1 MRIFLD
7 TANIDQIRQ
16 AAKLG
21 IISGVTTNPSLVSK
35 EATAD
40 YETVV
45 KTICSIITGPETSV
59 SVEVLAED
67 VESMIK
73 EAQTKASW
81 APNVTIKIPA
91 TAAGLQ
97 ATSILSKEN
106 IDVNMTLCFSVN
118 QALLGA
124 LAGATY
130 VSSFVGRLDD
140 VGHDGMQLV
149 KDIVDVFKCYQ
160 LSTRVI
166 AASIRHPLHCVAAAR
181 AGAHIA
187 TVPYNVLMQMINH
200 PLTDV
205 GVSRFLA
212 DWKKVSQKSQLK

>member
-21 IISGVTTNPSLVSK
+21 IVSGVTTNPTLLSR

-40 YETVV
+40 YETVT
-45 KTICSIITGPETSV
+45 KTICSIISGPV

-67 VESMIK
+67 AEFMIE
-73 EAQTKASW
+73 EARLKASW
-81 APNVTIKIPA
+81 APNVNIKIPA
-91 TAAGLQ
+91 TADGLQ
-97 ATSILSKEN
+97 AISTLSKDK
-106 IDVNMTLCFSVN
+106 IKVNMTLCFTVN

-124 LAGATY
+124 LAGATF
-130 VSSFVGRLDD
+130 VSIFVGRLDD
-140 VGHDGMQLV
+140 AGHDGMQIV
-149 KDIVDVFKCYQ
+149 KDVIDVFKNYPH
-160 LSTRVI
+160 LSTQVI
-166 AASIRHPLHCVAAAR
+166 AASIRHPLHCVSAAK

-187 TVPYNVLMQMINH
+187 TVPYNVLMQMIRH

-205 GVSRFLA
+205 GIKRFLA
-212 DWKKVSQKSQLK
+212 DWKSVSK

>member
-21 IISGVTTNPSLVSK
+21 IISGVTTNPSLMSK
-35 EATAD
+35 EGTAD
-40 YETVV
+40 YEKVV
-45 KTICSIITGPETSV
+45 KTICSIIPGSV
-59 SVEVLAED
+59 SAEVIAED
-67 VESMIK
+67 TESMIK
-73 EAQTKASW
+73 EARIKASW

-91 TAAGLQ
+91 TIEGLE

-106 IDVNMTLCFSVN
+106 IEINFTLCFSVN
-118 QALLGA
+118 QALLAA

-130 VSSFVGRLDD
+130 VSPFIGRLDD
-140 VGHDGMQLV
+140 AGHDGMQVV
-149 KDIVDVFKCYQ
+149 KDIVDIFKHYELPTQ
-160 LSTRVI
+160 VI
-166 AASIRHPLHCVAAAR
+166 AASIRHPLHCVTAAK

-187 TVPYNVLMQMINH
+187 TIPYNILKQMIRH

-205 GVSRFLA
+205 GVARFLA
-212 DWKKVSQKSQLK
+212 DWQRVSSS